1 MRKKVF
7 LLLLIMMLVFCGS
20 TTAFASMTDISQ
32 NSTRLP
38 VDNPYTKVSK
48 QLQNMA
54 VSNYDSSKTR
64 ITATSGVSSYSGG
77 AFNVASGGHS
87 KEFLVNIPNGSNE
100 KEIDVTAVYP
110 DYLYFDDT
118 YWTVTVHATKA
129 YASKGGE
136 MTFGMRVTRPGLCI
150 NDGAVTDN
158 NWANVYVTITVT
170 NSQTGAAMPNGLYK
184 SVFGVNDVDTYE
196 VYRLYDTNIGHY
208 YTPPKLLEMNPN
220 RSYIRY
226 GINDGS
232 IDFSGKKSE
241 DLMADLNISEQE
253 AKYYQQFYWLIG
265 DRSSYGLRYGT
276 ADGDKHY
283 ASTFN
288 FLALLSHN
296 VKYTTDNGGTISGI
310 TSERV
315 MDGAHPSGSSV
326 ATKSAWKF
334 VNWTTKNAVKL
345 TNNTTIPAG
354 GALTMAQIKDVVVE
368 DDQEFKA
375 NHVPRPQIEI
385 KKLSEKDY
393 YQVEDTVTYRISVWN
408 SRPTVD
414 GIATKE
420 TNLVVSDTLPSD
432 LKLVSVN
439 VDYGNST
446 ASSTPVVDLDTSNN
460 SFNVTFPEFK
470 NEKPTII
477 VKATPTENV
486 QYSKKI
492 FNTATMKGTDSEF
505 PTGEDPSDDTVSIM
519 EVAPKLAIDKEVS
532 DTEFHVGDTV
542 HYKVTAKNETPHSWA
557 NNVVISDA
565 DLSVGQNIV
574 SGSVKSNLGT
584 VTQDGNHFEVKIDE
598 LEQGQNAIIEFDV
611 KLDKN
616 TLKSKTLYNKATV
629 SSTQTGPGPEAEV
642 TADLLANVKYEW
654 KGDHPDKAVPTG
666 GTYTWGITYETSPK
680 FTVGDKVKDTV
691 NGQKGSWVFEG
702 WDHDASFKLIEDTVI
717 KGEWKF
723 VKEYDVTTSIE
734 NGTITPTEK
743 DIPEGSN
750 RVVSY
755 TPNPG
760 YQLKSITVDGDKK
773 DIGQYPASYSFENI
787 QSNHDVKVVCEL
799 IPALNVVKTADKDI
813 YNAGDTVTYTVTVSQ
828 TVQGAEAR
836 DVVLE
841 DTMPEGV
848 TLNKDSITGDV
859 EVTLTEDHSYK
870 LKIASLKDEP
880 VVYTY
885 TGVTEEQADNE
896 SLINV
901 VKATGS
907 NVPSSAEDDANVS
920 SLTPKPEITK
930 IVSNETP
937 IYGEEI
943 TYFVTVKEP
952 QDGIVVRNAV
962 ITDALPEGVEYVD
975 GSITCNGNP
984 AEAKVEDGKLIVT
997 IPVLEDEV
1005 AISFAAKVTAVSGSV
1020 DNVAILSGDK
1030 IEDIQANAVINIV
1043 EPEPVL
1049 TKVVSEESGCI
1060 GDTVSYTIQAS
1071 SDLTLVDAVIKDTV
1085 PEGLSLVAD
1094 SVKCSDET
1102 AEVKVEGNNI
1112 EAKVASL
1119 HDAVTITYD
1128 VVLQT
1133 EGVHK
1138 NTATLEAYN
1147 FPKGPLSAEASIEV
1161 YPPQPIIEKSVEPET
1176 ASPGDEV
1183 TYTIKAYTEKGTVY
1197 DAVITDQLPEGLE
1210 YVHSSITVDKEGAD
1224 PSVEGNTLMV
1234 KIPKL
1239 NEAVTVT
1246 FKAKVT
1252 ATTGNIDNVAVLSGG
1267 NIEEIQDNAPL
1278 GIGEPNPTI
1287 TKKASVAEANIGD
1300 TVTYTVTVNSDIPLV
1315 DPIIKDIIPDG
1326 VSLVEKSVKCS
1337 DSSANI
1343 EVAKNEITVKAASLQ
1358 DTITITYD
1366 VVVEKEGAHKNTVTL
1381 SASNFPKGPISAEA
1395 VVTAQDVKPVVT
1407 KTVDKQE
1414 GLIGDTVKYTITA
1427 KADKGVI
1434 NNAVISDKMP
1444 EGVIIDKDS
1453 ISVSGKEEV
1462 SLDDNSFVVKCQKLG
1477 TDPITI
1483 TYTAKL
1489 AREGNQTNLVTLTG
1503 DNIKDPAEA
1512 EASVKVNAPEY
1523 SNNEKK
1529 DDTKTTTTT
1538 ASKTSEKPDGTPGRA
1553 IYKTGDFLPYILGAV
1568 LIGIIVAIAVVLRRR
1583 NKNGGDGN
1591 TDV

>member
-1 MRKKVF
+1 MRRKV
-7 LLLLIMMLVFCGS
+7 LLLLLSFVLVLCGS
-20 TTAFASMTDISQ
+20 TSAFASMT
-32 NSTRLP
+32 NSDNNDKALP
-38 VDNPYTKVSK
+38 GRPYTQLGAGLVDMVNPNYPGASATQVSS
-48 QLQNMA
+48 
-54 VSNYDSSKTR
+54 SNTTVYNDSSADWCDPSQPTYSKMFSVNLG
-64 ITATSGVSSYSGG
+64 SG
-77 AFNVASGGHS
+77 
-87 KEFLVNIPNGSNE
+87 ETE
-100 KEIDVTAVYP
+100 KAVDVTATYP
-110 DYLYFDDT
+110 NYLYFDGQ
-118 YWTVTVHATKA
+118 YWTVKVHITKA
-129 YASKGGE
+129 YASSGDK
-136 MTFGMRVTRPGLCI
+136 MSFGVRMNKPGLCI
-150 NDGAVTDN
+150 NNGAYDN
-158 NWANVYVTITVT
+158 SSHANVYATVTIT
-170 NSQTGAAMPNGLYK
+170 NSSGATMPLGTYRAL
-184 SVFGVNDVDTYE
+184 FGVTDVDLDE
-196 VYRLYDTNIGHY
+196 VYRFYDTNMSNY
-208 YTPPKLLEMNPN
+208 YTHPN
-220 RSYIRY
+220 VGSASSDIWY
-226 GINDGS
+226 GKNDS
-232 IDFSGKKSE
+232 SVDFSGTDS
-241 DLMADLNISEQE
+241 DATTPAFQ
-253 AKYYQQFYWLIG
+253 AFYWLIG
-265 DRSSYGLRYGT
+265 DRSSVPLRYGST
-276 ADGDKHY
+276 TGSSY
-283 ASTFN
+283 ASTFS
-288 FLALLSHN
+288 FHAVQSHA
-296 VKYTTDNGGTISGI
+296 VTYVTDNGGTISGK
-310 TSERV
+310 TSERII
-315 MDGAHPSGSSV
+315 HEKNPTGSSV
-326 ATKSAWKF
+326 ATKHDWKF
-334 VNWTTKNAVKL
+334 VNWTANTAVTL
-345 TNNTTIPAG
+345 NDGTTIAAG
-354 GALTMAQIKDVVVE
+354 EAITMDQIKQVKVVA
-368 DDQEFKA
+368 DCQFKA

-385 KKLSEKDY
+385 KKTSEKDY

-446 ASSTPVVDLDTSNN
+446 ASSTPVVDLNTSNN

-470 NEKPTII
+470 NEKPTIV
-477 VKATPTENV
+477 VKATLTENV
-486 QYSKKI
+486 QYSKEI
-492 FNTATMKGTDSEF
+492 LNTATMKGTDSEF
-505 PTGEDPSDDTVSIM
+505 PAGEDPSDDTVSMM

-532 DTEFHVGDTV
+532 DTDFHVGDTV
-542 HYKVTAKNETPHSWA
+542 HYKVTAKNEIPHSWA

-574 SGSVKSNLGT
+574 SGSVKSNLGN

-598 LEQGQNAIIEFDV
+598 LEQGQKAIIEFDV

-616 TLKSKTLYNKATV
+616 ALNSKTLYNKATV

-642 TADLLANVKYEW
+642 TSDLLANVKYEW
-654 KGDHPDKAVPTG
+654 KGDHPNKAVPSG
-666 GTYTWGITYETSPK
+666 GDFTWGIMYETSPK
-680 FTVGDKVKDTV
+680 FITGDKVKDTV

-760 YQLKSITVDGDKK
+760 YQMKSIIVDGDKK
-773 DIGQYPASYSFENI
+773 DIKQYPASYSFDNI
-787 QSNHDVKVVCEL
+787 KANHDVKVVCEL
-799 IPALNVVKTADKDI
+799 IPGLDVVKTADKDI
-813 YNAGDTVTYTVTVSQ
+813 YNAGDTVTYTITVSQ
-828 TVQGAEAR
+828 TVKGAEAR
-836 DVVLE
+836 DVVIT

-848 TLNKDSITGDV
+848 TLNKDSIKGDV
-859 EVTLTEDHSYK
+859 TVVSAEDHSYK
-870 LKIASLKDEP
+870 VSIASLKDEP
-880 VVYTY
+880 VTYTY
-885 TGVTEEQADNE
+885 TGVTDEKTDNE

-901 VKATGS
+901 ADATGS
-907 NVPSSAEDDANVS
+907 NVPNGARDDNSVT

-930 IVSNETP
+930 VVSNETP
-937 IYGEEI
+937 AYGEEVI
-943 TYFVTVKEP
+943 YFVNVKEP
-952 QDGIVVRNAV
+952 QDGIAVRNAV
-962 ITDALPEGVEYVD
+962 ITDTLPSGIEYVED
-975 GSITCNGNP
+975 SITCNGNE
-984 AEAKVEDGKLIVT
+984 AEATIEDGKITVN

-1005 AISFAAKVTAVSGSV
+1005 AISFKAKVTATEGSV
-1020 DNVAILSGDK
+1020 DNVAVLSGDK
-1030 IEDIQANAVINIV
+1030 IEDIQANAAINIV

-1049 TKVVSEESGCI
+1049 TKVASEESGCI

-1071 SDLTLVDAVIKDTV
+1071 SDLALVDAVIKDTV

-1138 NTATLEAYN
+1138 NTATVEAYN

-1176 ASPGDEV
+1176 AVTGDEV

-1197 DAVITDQLPEGLE
+1197 DAIITDQLPEGLE
-1210 YVHSSITVDKEGAD
+1210 YVHGSITVDKEGAD
-1224 PSVEGNTLMV
+1224 PGVEGNTLTV

-1239 NEAVTVT
+1239 NDAVTIT
-1246 FKAKVT
+1246 FKAKVK
-1252 ATTGNIDNVAVLSGG
+1252 AITGNIDNVAVLSGG
-1267 NIEEIQDNAPL
+1267 NIKEIQDNASL

-1287 TKKASVAEANIGD
+1287 TKKASVSEANIGD

-1315 DPIIKDIIPDG
+1315 DPIIKDVIPDG
-1326 VSLVEKSVKCS
+1326 FSLVEKSVKCS

-1343 EVAKNEITVKAASLQ
+1343 EAAKNEITVKAASLQ
-1358 DTITITYD
+1358 DTVTITYD

-1381 SASNFPKGPISAEA
+1381 SASNFSKGPISAEA

-1444 EGVIIDKDS
+1444 EGIIIDKDS

-1489 AREGNQTNLVTLTG
+1489 AREGAQTNLVILTG

-1512 EASVKVNAPEY
+1512 KASVKVNAPEY
-1523 SNNEKK
+1523 SNEEKN
-1529 DDTKTTTTT
+1529 DDTKSTTTV
-1538 ASKTSEKPDGTPGRA
+1538 SETSGKPDGTPDRP
-1553 IYKTGDFLPYILGAV
+1553 IYKTGDFVPYILGAV
-1568 LIGIIVAIAVVLRRR
+1568 LIGIIVAIAVILRRR
-1583 NKNGGDGN
+1583 NKNGGD
-1591 TDV
+1591 DHMIE